1 MAREEAASSGRPVPS
16 VWAEGRGGSCLCGH
30 GRGRGVGRPFRGRH
44 RADPTGSPRNCLRA
58 CRRAG
63 RVRGED
69 VGVLGWRFCQDPRS
83 PSAQMLLSQGS
94 CPHPPPPPYSSLA
107 EDPQGKGE
115 VHAHPW
121 GPRPRSGCGIT
132 GGTPSTSRR
141 RRVGKNLTECR
152 LGGPTF
158 HVKGVTSDGE
168 TTWGELELSGNV
180 PQFHPFLCGLL
191 PFSAG
196 WGCPPCTLAMEAV

>member
-1 MAREEAASSGRPVPS
+1 MVPGFDPQPHPLPAHSPSPSQPLLPEPRPQPLPPAQPLGPLGKVAREEAASSGRPVPS

-121 GPRPRSGCGIT
+121 GPRPRSGQG
-132 GGTPSTSRR
+132 SQAS
-141 RRVGKNLTECR
+141 
-152 LGGPTF
+152 
-158 HVKGVTSDGE
+158 
-168 TTWGELELSGNV
+168 
-180 PQFHPFLCGLL
+180 
-191 PFSAG
+191 
-196 WGCPPCTLAMEAV
+196 